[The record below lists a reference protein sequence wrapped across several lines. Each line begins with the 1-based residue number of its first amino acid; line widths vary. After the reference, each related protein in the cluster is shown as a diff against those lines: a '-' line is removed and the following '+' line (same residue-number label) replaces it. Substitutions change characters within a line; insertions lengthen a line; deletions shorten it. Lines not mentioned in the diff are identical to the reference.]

1 MLTAAALVRPAEAY
15 AGSKDGKRGFGP
27 LNFFARYVKIIV
39 TNFLIIKEGLLCP
52 VCARNSI
59 PVPRMWP
66 EHGKS
71 MNLFTPGE
79 CAANY
84 AAAGR
89 AKTQM
94 PLVKMFLLAVLA
106 GFFIAMGGAVTNTA
120 VHSIDNVGLARVV
133 CGLLFPFG
141 LAMVVLTGAEL
152 FTGNTL
158 ITISVLDGQ
167 ATVAGMLRSWTVVYL
182 GNAAGAMLVAAG
194 CVLGGQLNYSGG
206 QLAVFTM
213 KLAAGKCALPV
224 GGAVILG
231 ILCNVLVTVGVLL
244 SLSAK
249 DLTGRVAGAWLPVAF
264 FVICGFEHCIA
275 NLFYIPAGLFA
286 KTVPAYAALAAESG
300 VDLSA
305 LTWGNFLVKN
315 LIPVTAGNL
324 IGGVCMGAVFWYC
337 HGRKEA

>member
-1 MLTAAALVRPAEAY
+1 
-15 AGSKDGKRGFGP
+15 
-27 LNFFARYVKIIV
+27 
-39 TNFLIIKEGLLCP
+39 
-52 VCARNSI
+52 
-59 PVPRMWP
+59 
-66 EHGKS
+66 
-71 MNLFTPGE
+71 MNLFTPKD

-89 AKTQM
+89 ANTQI
-94 PLVKMFLLAVLA
+94 PL
-106 GFFIAMGGAVTNTA
+106 VTNTA
-120 VHSIDNVGLARVV
+120 AHTIGNVGIARMV

-167 ATVAGMLRSWTVVYL
+167 ATMMGMLRNWAVVYL
-182 GNAAGAMLVAAG
+182 GNAAGAG
-194 CVLGGQLNYSGG
+194 CAYGGQFNYSGG

-224 GGAVILG
+224 GNAVILG
-231 ILCNVLVTVGVLL
+231 ILCNVLVTAGVLL

-249 DLTGRVAGAWLPVAF
+249 DLTGRVVGAYLPVAF

-286 KTVPAYAALAAESG
+286 QAVPAYAALAADVG
-300 VDLSA
+300 LDLSA
-305 LTWGNFLVKN
+305 LTWGNFLLRN
-315 LIPVTAGNL
+315 LLPVTVGN
-324 IGGVCMGAVFWYC
+324 IFGGAAMGGLYWYC
-337 HGRKEA
+337 HRRGEV

>member
-1 MLTAAALVRPAEAY
+1 
-15 AGSKDGKRGFGP
+15 
-27 LNFFARYVKIIV
+27 
-39 TNFLIIKEGLLCP
+39 
-52 VCARNSI
+52 
-59 PVPRMWP
+59 
-66 EHGKS
+66 
-71 MNLFTPGE
+71 MNLFTPKE

-84 AAAGR
+84 AAAGA
-89 AKTQM
+89 AKTRM
-94 PLVKMFLLAVLA
+94 PLLKMFLLAVLA

-120 VHSIDNVGLARVV
+120 AHTIGNVGIARIV

-167 ATVAGMLRSWTVVYL
+167 AAAAGMLRNWIVVYL
-182 GNAAGAMLVAAG
+182 GNTVGAMLVAAG
-194 CVLGGQLNYSGG
+194 CAFGGQLNYSGG

-224 GGAVILG
+224 GNAVILG
-231 ILCNVLVTVGVLL
+231 VLCNILVTVGVLL

-249 DLTGRVAGAWLPVAF
+249 DLTGRVVGAYLPVAF

-275 NLFYIPAGLFA
+275 NLYYIPAGLFA
-286 KTVPAYAALAAESG
+286 KAVPAYGLLAAEAG

-305 LTWGNFLVKN
+305 LTWTNFLLKN
-315 LIPVTAGNL
+315 ILPVTVGNI
-324 IGGVCMGAVFWYC
+324 IGGMGLGALFWYC
-337 HGRKEA
+337 HGRKEPQ

>member
-1 MLTAAALVRPAEAY
+1 
-15 AGSKDGKRGFGP
+15 
-27 LNFFARYVKIIV
+27 
-39 TNFLIIKEGLLCP
+39 
-52 VCARNSI
+52 
-59 PVPRMWP
+59 
-66 EHGKS
+66 
-71 MNLFTPGE
+71 MNLFTPKE

-84 AAAGR
+84 AAAGA
-89 AKTQM
+89 AKTRM
-94 PLVKMFLLAVLA
+94 PIPKMLLLAVLA

-120 VHSIDNVGLARVV
+120 AHTIDNVGTARIV

-167 ATVAGMLRSWTVVYL
+167 AALAGMLRNWGVVYL
-182 GNAAGAMLVAAG
+182 GNTVGAMLTAAG
-194 CVLGGQLNYSGG
+194 CAFGGQLNYSGG

-224 GGAVILG
+224 GNAVILG
-231 ILCNVLVTVGVLL
+231 VLCNILVTAGVLL

-249 DLTGRVAGAWLPVAF
+249 DLTGRVAGAYLPVAF

-275 NLFYIPAGLFA
+275 NLYYIPAGLFA
-286 KTVPAYAALAAESG
+286 KAVPAYGLLAAESG

-305 LTWGNFLVKN
+305 LTWGNFLLGN
-315 LIPVTAGNL
+315 LLPVTVGNI
-324 IGGVCMGAVFWYC
+324 IGGVGMGALFWYC
-337 HGRKEA
+337 HGRKETP

>member
-1 MLTAAALVRPAEAY
+1 M
-15 AGSKDGKRGFGP
+15 
-27 LNFFARYVKIIV
+27 
-39 TNFLIIKEGLLCP
+39 
-52 VCARNSI
+52 
-59 PVPRMWP
+59 
-66 EHGKS
+66 
-71 MNLFTPGE
+71 MNLFTPKE

-94 PLVKMFLLAVLA
+94 PILKMFLLAVLA

-120 VHSIDNVGLARVV
+120 AHSIANVGIARMV

-167 ATVAGMLRSWTVVYL
+167 ATMMGMLRNWAVVYL

-194 CVLGGQLNYSGG
+194 CAFGGQLNYSGG

-213 KLAAGKCALPV
+213 KLAAGKCALPL
-224 GGAVILG
+224 GSAIILG
-231 ILCNVLVTVGVLL
+231 ILCNVLVTAGVLL

-249 DLTGRVAGAWLPVAF
+249 DLTGRVVGAYLPVAF

-275 NLFYIPAGLFA
+275 NLYYIPAGLFA
-286 KTVPAYAALAAESG
+286 KTVHTYGLLAAESG
-300 VDLSA
+300 VDLTA
-305 LTWGNFLVKN
+305 LTWGNFLLRN
-315 LIPVTAGNL
+315 LLPVTVGNI
-324 IGGVCMGAVFWYC
+324 IGGTAMGALYWYC
-337 HGRKEA
+337 HGRRETQ